1 MLGKGSSH
9 WNKIFVDGMGSV
21 KRQRRSRHIMSALVC
36 GLDVHKDSTYATI
49 LNSEGKIVDQTRME
63 NEKVASYLSQFKVGK
78 VAMESSTAVASLYRQ
93 LKREGFDAVVSHP
106 KKTKLIAEA
115 KIKSDRVDSKAIA
128 QLLRMDWLPLSYV
141 PDEVV
146 GALREKV
153 RRRAFLVRERVKL
166 RVKIKSYLTYQGLK
180 WPEDHGLWTKNGRV
194 WLHGLNLPPI
204 ESYLRLIDSLGEEIK
219 LLSNELKGEAE
230 EDENVRL
237 LMTIPGIGYYSA
249 LLVKSEIGDVG
260 RFPFAEKLCSYAGL
274 VPSTYQ
280 SGGMVRHGSI
290 TKEGSRWL
298 RWIMMECASTHVS
311 KYDTWISR
319 SYRCL
324 AGRRGRKTA
333 RVAAARKLLVVC
345 YSVLRNKRPFYD
357 QP

>member
-1 MLGKGSSH
+1 MVWEVLYAVG
-9 WNKIFVDGMGSV
+9 
-21 KRQRRSRHIMSALVC
+21 RSRHTMSALVC
-36 GLDVHKDSTYATI
+36 GLDVHKDRTYATI
-49 LNSEGKIVDQTRME
+49 LDSEGKIVNQARLE
-63 NEKVASYLSQFKVGK
+63 NEKEASYLSQFKVGR
-78 VAMESSTAVASLYRQ
+78 VAMESSTVVAPLYRQ
-93 LKREGFDAVVSHP
+93 LKKEGFDAVVSHP
-106 KKTKLIAEA
+106 KKTQLIAEA

-141 PDEVV
+141 PDDVT

-153 RRRAFLVRERVKL
+153 RRRAFLFRERVKL

-180 WPEDHGLWTKNGRV
+180 WPADHGLWTKAGLV
-194 WLHGLNLPPI
+194 WLHGLDLDPV
-204 ESYLRLIDSLGEEIK
+204 ESYLRLIDTFSEEIRV
-219 LLSNELKGEAE
+219 LSRELEGLAKN
-230 EDENVRL
+230 DDVKL

-249 LLVKSEIGDVG
+249 LLVTSEIGDIG

-280 SGGMVRHGSI
+280 SGGTVHHGAI

-324 AGRRGRKTA
+324 AGRRGKKTA

-345 YSVLRNKRPFYD
+345 FSVLKNKRPFYV

>member
-1 MLGKGSSH
+1 ML
-9 WNKIFVDGMGSV
+9 FVVLCLLFFDGMRSV
-21 KRQRRSRHIMSALVC
+21 KSRGRSRHTMSALVC
-36 GLDVHKDSTYATI
+36 GLDVHKESTYATI

-63 NEKVASYLSQFKVGK
+63 NEKVASYLSRYNVRR
-78 VAMESSTAVASLYRQ
+78 VAMESSTAVAPLYRQ
-93 LKREGFDAVVSHP
+93 LKKEGFDAFVSHP

-141 PDEVV
+141 PDEVT

-180 WPEDHGLWTKNGRV
+180 WPSEFGLWTKAGIV
-194 WLHGLNLPPI
+194 WLHCLELAPV
-204 ESYLRLIDSLGEEIK
+204 ESYLRLIDVFSEEIK
-219 LLSNELKGEAE
+219 LLSKELESLAKGD
-230 EDENVRL
+230 EDVGL
-237 LMTIPGIGYYSA
+237 LMTVPGVGYYSA
-249 LLVKSEIGDVG
+249 LLVKSEIGDVN

-280 SGGMVRHGSI
+280 SGGVVRHGSI

-298 RWIMMECASTHVS
+298 RWIMMECASIHVS

-324 AGRRGRKTA
+324 AGRRGKSTA

-345 YSVLRNKRPFYD
+345 YSVLKHKRPFHD